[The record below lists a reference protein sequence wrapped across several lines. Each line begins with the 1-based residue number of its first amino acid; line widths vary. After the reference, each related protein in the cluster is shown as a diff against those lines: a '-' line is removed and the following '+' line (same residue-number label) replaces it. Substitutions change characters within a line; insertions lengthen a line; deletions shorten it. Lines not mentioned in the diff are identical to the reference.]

1 MCRNS
6 PFAANGELDIEMAGV
21 GCAKLVND
29 MFEARQKLVTAFK
42 RQQTAQVSPKA
53 HSRVR
58 FKGTAKAAATQ
69 H

>member
-1 MCRNS
+1 
-6 PFAANGELDIEMAGV
+6 MAGV